1 MAAPEARTV
10 LVRGLPAG
18 ATAAL
23 LERLFGHLGP
33 LRRCFVVTEKGSP
46 KCRGFGYVTFSLA
59 EDAARALREP
69 PELGGHRLP
78 VSPAR
83 PRARPAPRGTGTPGA
98 RGEQGEAPPGPPRA
112 KRPRAPSRK
121 ARLILRNLSFQCSEE
136 ELRALFAPFGPVV
149 ELNLPRKP
157 DGTPRGFAFVQLRN
171 LREAAAALRG
181 LNGAQLKG
189 RPLAV
194 DWAVA
199 KDKYQGTQ
207 GPPKTPEGKE
217 KGEGKKEMEEEGEE
231 EEGEEEEEEDEGKD
245 EENEEEDEED
255 EEEEEEEA
263 AQAPRQSPKRGSGAR
278 AGLGHRKKKK
288 VEEDEDE
295 EDEEEEEQEEDEE
308 KDEDEEDED
317 EEDEEDEDE
326 EDEDEEEEPPRRRQR
341 PSDVAEGR
349 TVFIRNLSFDT
360 EEEELEESLAKFGA
374 LCYVR
379 LVLHPNTGTPKG
391 SAFAQFET
399 PEGAQKCI
407 QAAQEGPE
415 GGGLRLGGRQL
426 RVDPALSR
434 EQARGLPGGSAR
446 PRGGTRNLYLA
457 REGAIR
463 PGSRAA
469 EGVSDSDMAK
479 RARFEELKRRRLQDP
494 NVAVSRT
501 RLCLHNLPKA
511 LDSARLRALLRQT
524 LRGNNGTALC
534 IKEVGCFGVTPSPP
548 QCRVMRELRGQ
559 GKSLGFAFVEFG
571 EHEEALGALRRL
583 NNNPELFG
591 AHKRPIVEFALEDR
605 RKLRLREQRIQRG
618 LLKAKAKAAAGAP
631 EGPQEGPHPPKEQPA
646 PPKAQPAPHKGH
658 PAPPKGHPAPPKA
671 QPAPHKGHPAPPA
684 GSGAPPAAPQPHC
697 GTPWAGFRTQGP
709 GLRGAPGTRVLAL
722 PSHRGPKIRKRDKG
736 KKAQPPP
743 KPPKAP
749 KASRRR
755 EKPRVPPPQGQRR
768 RRGGPGGAEARF
780 QELVERYKRKIL
792 GSDPPTARGGKWFE
806 S

>member
-46 KCRGFGYVTFSLA
+46 RCRGFGYVTFSLA

-69 PELGGHRLP
+69 PELGGRRLP

-83 PRARPAPRGTGTPGA
+83 PRARPAPRGADTPGA
-98 RGEQGEAPPGPPRA
+98 RGESPLGPPRA
-112 KRPRAPSRK
+112 KKPRGPSRK

-136 ELRALFAPFGPVV
+136 ELQALFAPFGPVV

-181 LNGAQLKG
+181 LNGAQIKG

-207 GPPKTPEGKE
+207 GAPKTPEGEE
-217 KGEGKKEMEEEGEE
+217 KGEENKEK
-231 EEGEEEEEEDEGKD
+231 EEEEEEEEEEEKEENEGKD
-245 EENEEEDEED
+245 EEDEEDED
-255 EEEEEEEA
+255 EEEEEEQKEA
-263 AQAPRQSPKRGSGAR
+263 AQAPRQTPKRGSGAR

-288 VEEDEDE
+288 VEEDEE
-295 EDEEEEEQEEDEE
+295 EEEDEE

-326 EDEDEEEEPPRRRQR
+326 EDEDEEEGPPRRRRQR

-360 EEEELEESLAKFGA
+360 EEEELEESLAQFGG

-415 GGGLRLGGRQL
+415 GGGLRLAGRQL

-457 REGAIR
+457 REGAVR

-524 LRGNNGTALC
+524 LRGTSGA
-534 IKEVGCFGVTPSPP
+534 TPRITE
-548 QCRVMRELRGQ
+548 CRVMRELRGQ

-631 EGPQEGPHPPKEQPA
+631 EGPQGAPDPPKE
-646 PPKAQPAPHKGH
+646 H

-671 QPAPHKGHPAPPA
+671 QAAPPA
-684 GSGAPPAAPQPHC
+684 GSGGPPAAPQPPC

-709 GLRGAPGTRVLAL
+709 GLRGAPGTKVLAL

-755 EKPRVPPPQGQRR
+755 EKLRVPPPQGQRR

>member
-83 PRARPAPRGTGTPGA
+83 PRARPAPRGADTPGA

-217 KGEGKKEMEEEGEE
+217 KGEGKKEMEEEE
-231 EEGEEEEEEDEGKD
+231 EEEEEEDEGKD
-245 EENEEEDEED
+245 EENEEEE

-317 EEDEEDEDE
+317 EEDEEGEDEDE
-326 EDEDEEEEPPRRRQR
+326 DDEDEEEEPPRRRQR

-360 EEEELEESLAKFGA
+360 EEEELEESLAKFGG

-524 LRGNNGTALC
+524 LRGTTNRA
-534 IKEVGCFGVTPSPP
+534 TPRITE
-548 QCRVMRELRGQ
+548 CRVMRELRGQ

-631 EGPQEGPHPPKEQPA
+631 EA
-646 PPKAQPAPHKGH
+646 PPEAQA
-658 PAPPKGHPAPPKA
+658 
-671 QPAPHKGHPAPPA
+671 APHKGHPAPPA
-684 GSGAPPAAPQPHC
+684 GSGAPPAAPQPHS

-736 KKAQPPP
+736 KKAPPPP

-792 GSDPPTARGGKWFE
+792 GSNPPTARGGKWFE

>member
-1 MAAPEARTV
+1 MAAAEPRTV

-33 LRRCFVVTEKGSP
+33 VRRCFVVTEKGSP
-46 KCRGFGYVTFSLA
+46 RCRGFGFVTFSLA
-59 EDAARALREP
+59 EDAGRALREP
-69 PELGGHRLP
+69 PELGGRPL
-78 VSPAR
+78 VLSAAR
-83 PRARPAPRGTGTPGA
+83 PRPRHRGGTGTTGGTGTAGGTGQGEPPRAPRPKAPRG
-98 RGEQGEAPPGPPRA
+98 
-112 KRPRAPSRK
+112 PSRK
-121 ARLILRNLSFQCSEE
+121 ARLILRNLSFQSSEE
-136 ELRALFAPFGPVV
+136 ELRALLAPFGPVL
-149 ELNLPRKP
+149 ELSVPRKP

-171 LREAAAALRG
+171 LREAAAALGG
-181 LNGAQLKG
+181 LNGAQLRG

-207 GPPKTPEGKE
+207 GPPKTPEGE
-217 KGEGKKEMEEEGEE
+217 GQENTGKGGEQGEE
-231 EEGEEEEEEDEGKD
+231 EEGEEGHE
-245 EENEEEDEED
+245 EED
-255 EEEEEEEA
+255 EEEEEEEEEEEA
-263 AQAPRQSPKRGSGAR
+263 AQPPRQTPKRGSGVR
-278 AGLGHRKKKK
+278 AGLGRRKQKE
-288 VEEDEDE
+288 VEEAEEEEEEDEEEDDEEKDEEEEEDEDDEDE
-295 EDEEEEEQEEDEE
+295 EDEEE
-308 KDEDEEDED
+308 
-317 EEDEEDEDE
+317 
-326 EDEDEEEEPPRRRQR
+326 PPKKRRQR
-341 PSDVAEGR
+341 PSDMGEGR

-360 EEEELEESLAKFGA
+360 EEEELEESLRQFGA

-391 SAFAQFET
+391 SAFAQFKT

-407 QAAQEGPE
+407 EAAQEGPE
-415 GGGLRLGGRQL
+415 GGGLRVGGRAL
-426 RVDPALSR
+426 RVDPAVSR
-434 EQARGLPGGSAR
+434 EQARGLRGGSGAAR
-446 PRGGTRNLYLA
+446 PRSGTRNLYLA

-479 RARFEELKRRRLQDP
+479 RARFEEQKRRRLQDP
-494 NVAVSRT
+494 NVGVSRT

-511 LDSARLRALLRQT
+511 LDSARLRALLRGL
-524 LRGNNGTALC
+524 LRGPACTAPR
-534 IKEVGCFGVTPSPP
+534 IKE
-548 QCRVMRELRGQ
+548 CRVMREQRGQ
-559 GKSLGFAFVEFG
+559 GQSLGFAFVEFE

-583 NNNPELFG
+583 NNNPDLFG

-618 LLKAKAKAAAGAP
+618 LLKAKAKAAAG
-631 EGPQEGPHPPKEQPA
+631 PPKPPQGA
-646 PPKAQPAPHKGH
+646 PD
-658 PAPPKGHPAPPKA
+658 PPQG
-671 QPAPHKGHPAPPA
+671 QQDPPA
-684 GSGAPPAAPQPHC
+684 GSGDPPAAPRPRPGPPP

-709 GLRGAPGTRVLAL
+709 GSRGAPGAPRTKVLAL

-736 KKAQPPP
+736 KAQPPP

-755 EKPRVPPPQGQRR
+755 EKPRVPPAQAQR
-768 RRGGPGGAEARF
+768 RRGGGPGAAEARF

-792 GSDPPTARGGKWFE
+792 GSNPPTARGGKWFE